1 MPPPPLSYTSTS
13 PLDVKY
19 LFYIFFHIINF
30 MYLFRVIHV
39 VGHHIADIEE
49 HGRITRSVM
58 MLVYTE
64 ESILLLSVYPLHALL
79 YGQN

>member
-1 MPPPPLSYTSTS
+1 
-13 PLDVKY
+13 
-19 LFYIFFHIINF
+19 

-39 VGHHIADIEE
+39 VGHHIADVEE